1 MIGNP
6 PVLVLDTS
14 AIMSIVRQED
24 DAAQMAACIAAAS
37 SVCISA
43 VTRLEAFTVALARGD
58 IGSQKLAE
66 LLDQFAPQVI
76 AFDHAQS
83 TLAVNAVKA
92 FGKGHHPARLNFG
105 DCCAYA
111 LAKSMNL
118 PLLYKGNDFA
128 QTDIASALA

>member
-1 MIGNP
+1 MSNYASE
-6 PVLVLDTS
+6 LVLDTS
-14 AIMSIVRQED
+14 AIMSILRQED

-37 SVCISA
+37 SACISA
-43 VTRLEAFTVALARGD
+43 VTRLEAFTVAMARGD
-58 IGSQKLAE
+58 IGIQKLTE
-66 LLDQFAPQVI
+66 LLNQLSPKVI
-76 AFDHAQS
+76 AFDEVQS
-83 TLAVNAVKA
+83 NLAVTAVKA

-128 QTDIASALA
+128 QTDIVSALA

>member
-1 MIGNP
+1 MSSNL

-14 AIMSIVRQED
+14 AIMSILRQED

-43 VTRLEAFTVALARGD
+43 VTRLEAFTVAMARGD

-66 LLDQFAPQVI
+66 LLDQLAPQVI

-83 TLAVNAVKA
+83 SLAVTAVRA

-111 LAKSMNL
+111 LAKSMSL

>member
-1 MIGNP
+1 MSNNL

-14 AIMSIVRQED
+14 AIMSILRQED
-24 DAAQMAACIAAAS
+24 DAGQMATCIAAAS
-37 SVCISA
+37 GICISA
-43 VTRLEAFTVALARGD
+43 VTRLEAFTVAMARGD

-66 LLDQFAPQVI
+66 LLKELAPQVI
-76 AFDHAQS
+76 AFDEIQS
-83 TLAVNAVKA
+83 SLAVIAVKA
-92 FGKGHHPARLNFG
+92 FGEGHHPARLNFG

-128 QTDIASALA
+128 QTDITSALA

>member
-1 MIGNP
+1 MNAPP

-14 AIMSIVRQED
+14 AIMSILRQED
-24 DAAQMAACIAAAS
+24 DAAQMAACIAATS
-37 SVCISA
+37 SACISA
-43 VTRLEAFTVALARGD
+43 VTRLEAFTVAMAKGD
-58 IGSQKLAE
+58 VGSQRLAE
-66 LLDQFAPQVI
+66 LLDALSPQVV
-76 AFDHAQS
+76 AFDEVQS
-83 TLAVNAVKA
+83 TIAVTAVKA

-111 LAKSMNL
+111 AAKALNL

>member
-1 MIGNP
+1 MTTQP

-14 AIMSIVRQED
+14 AIMSILRQED

-43 VTRLEAFTVALARGD
+43 VTRLEAFTVAMARGD
-58 IGSQKLAE
+58 VGSQKLAE
-66 LLDQFAPQVI
+66 LLSALSPQVI
-76 AFDHAQS
+76 GFDEAQS
-83 TLAVNAVKA
+83 NLAVTAVKA

-111 LAKSMNL
+111 AAKALNL

>member
-1 MIGNP
+1 MNNI
-6 PVLVLDTS
+6 PVMVLDTS
-14 AIMSIVRQED
+14 AIMSILRQED
-24 DAAQMAACIAAAS
+24 DAARIAACVARAS

-43 VTRLEAFTVALARGD
+43 VTRLEAFTVAMARGE

-66 LLDQFAPQVI
+66 LLGQLSPQVI
-76 AFDHAQS
+76 AFDEVQS
-83 TLAVNAVKA
+83 SLAVTAVKA

-111 LAKSMNL
+111 LAKSLNL

-128 QTDIASALA
+128 QTDIVSALA

>member
-1 MIGNP
+1 MNNI
-6 PVLVLDTS
+6 PVMVLDTS
-14 AIMSIVRQED
+14 AIMSILRQED
-24 DAAQMAACIAAAS
+24 DAAQIAACVARAS

-43 VTRLEAFTVALARGD
+43 VTRLEAFTVAMAQGE

-66 LLDQFAPQVI
+66 LLGQLSPQVI
-76 AFDHAQS
+76 AFDEVQS
-83 TLAVNAVKA
+83 SLAVTAVKA

-111 LAKSMNL
+111 LAKSLNL

-128 QTDIASALA
+128 QTDIVSALA

>member
-1 MIGNP
+1 MKSNL
-6 PVLVLDTS
+6 PVMVLDTA
-14 AIMSIVRQED
+14 AIMSILRQED

-43 VTRLEAFTVALARGD
+43 VTRLEAFTVAMARGD
-58 IGSQKLAE
+58 TGSQKLAE
-66 LLDQFAPQVI
+66 LLDQLAPQVI
-76 AFDHAQS
+76 AFDEVQS
-83 TLAVNAVKA
+83 SLAVTAVKS